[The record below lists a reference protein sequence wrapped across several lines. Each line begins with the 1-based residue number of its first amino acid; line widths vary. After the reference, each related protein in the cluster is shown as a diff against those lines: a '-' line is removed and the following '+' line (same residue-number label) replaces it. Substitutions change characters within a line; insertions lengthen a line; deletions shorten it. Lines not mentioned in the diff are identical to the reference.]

1 MAFQV
6 DDLRDLIE
14 LLAEKPEWRAQ
25 LRPLIL
31 GDEFDRLPRVVEELA
46 EAQRRTEARV
56 EELAEAQR
64 RTEKRV
70 EELTA
75 RVEDLAEA
83 QGRTE
88 ARIEDLVEAQRRTE
102 TRLQEMGEK
111 IDALTASIKM
121 LSDQFTDDT
130 GALYEVR
137 FERKAPSL
145 FGQWLRKPR
154 VVSLNDLERVDEAE
168 MTGALSPFDASQLRA
183 LDIIIQGLDKRESG
197 YPETLL
203 AVEVSRTLNDTDLDR
218 AEARAK
224 LLAGLGYRA
233 LPAVGG
239 KFATERLMIE
249 AERRGILLRLIDQL
263 N

>member
-1 MAFQV
+1 MAFPV

-14 LLAEKPEWRAQ
+14 LLAEKAEWRAQ

-46 EAQRRTEARV
+46 EARRRTEAGLDALGVRV
-56 EELAEAQR
+56 EQLTAAQE
-64 RTEKRV
+64 RTE
-70 EELTA
+70 
-75 RVEDLAEA
+75 
-83 QGRTE
+83 
-88 ARIEDLVEAQRRTE
+88 I
-102 TRLQEMGEK
+102 RLQEMGEK
-111 IDALTASIKM
+111 IDALTASIKI

-154 VVSLNDLERVDEAE
+154 VVTLNDLERVDEAE
-168 MTGALSPFDASQLRA
+168 VSGALSPFDASQLRA

-203 AVEVSRTLNDTDLDR
+203 AVDVSRTLDDTDLDR
-218 AEARAK
+218 AEARAR
-224 LLAGLGYRA
+224 LLSGLGYRG
-233 LPAVGG
+233 LPGVGG
-239 KFATERLMIE
+239 KFATERLMNE

>member
-31 GDEFDRLPRVVEELA
+31 GDEFDRLPRIVEELAEAQQRTEARVEELA

-64 RTEKRV
+64 RTESRI
-70 EELTA
+70 EGLTG
-75 RVEDLAEA
+75 RVEDL
-83 QGRTE
+83 T
-88 ARIEDLVEAQRRTE
+88 EAQRRTE
-102 TRLQEMGEK
+102 SRLQEMGEK

-154 VVSLNDLERVDEAE
+154 VITLNELERVDEAE
-168 MTGALSPFDASQLRA
+168 MSGALSPFDASQLRA

-203 AVEVSRTLNDTDLDR
+203 AVEVSRTLDDTGLDR
-218 AEARAK
+218 AEARAR
-224 LLAGLGYRA
+224 LLARLGYRA

-239 KFATERLMIE
+239 KFATERLMNE
-249 AERRGILLRLIDQL
+249 AECRGILLRLIDQL

>member
-31 GDEFDRLPRVVEELA
+31 GDEFDRLPRIVEELA

-56 EELAEAQR
+56 EELAH
-64 RTEKRV
+64 RV
-70 EELTA
+70 EELA
-75 RVEDLAEA
+75 GRVEELAEA
-83 QGRTE
+83 QQRTE
-88 ARIEDLVEAQRRTE
+88 A
-102 TRLQEMGEK
+102 RLQEMGEK

-154 VVSLNDLERVDEAE
+154 VITLNELERVDEAE
-168 MTGALSPFDASQLRA
+168 MSGALSPFDASQLRA

-203 AVEVSRTLNDTDLDR
+203 AVEVSRTLDDTDLDR
-218 AEARAK
+218 AEARAR

-239 KFATERLMIE
+239 KFATERLMNE

>member
-239 KFATERLMIE
+239 KFATERLMNE

>member
-31 GDEFDRLPRVVEELA
+31 GDEFDRLPRIVEELA

-102 TRLQEMGEK
+102 TRLQEMGET

-239 KFATERLMIE
+239 KFATERLMNE

>member
-31 GDEFDRLPRVVEELA
+31 GDEFDRLPRIVEELA

-154 VVSLNDLERVDEAE
+154 VVTLNDLERVDEAE
-168 MTGALSPFDASQLRA
+168 VSGALSPFDASQLRA

-203 AVEVSRTLNDTDLDR
+203 AVEVSRTLDDTDLDR
-218 AEARAK
+218 AEARAR
-224 LLAGLGYRA
+224 LLSGLGYRA

>member
-1 MAFQV
+1 MAFPV

-14 LLAEKPEWRAQ
+14 LLAEKAEWRAQ

-46 EAQRRTEARV
+46 EARRRTEAGLDALGVRV
-56 EELAEAQR
+56 EQLTAAQE
-64 RTEKRV
+64 RTE
-70 EELTA
+70 
-75 RVEDLAEA
+75 
-83 QGRTE
+83 
-88 ARIEDLVEAQRRTE
+88 I
-102 TRLQEMGEK
+102 RLQEMGEK
-111 IDALTASIKM
+111 IDALTASIKI

-154 VVSLNDLERVDEAE
+154 VVTLNDLERVDEAE
-168 MTGALSPFDASQLRA
+168 VSGALSPFDASQLRA

-203 AVEVSRTLNDTDLDR
+203 AVDVSRTLDDTDLDG
-218 AEARAK
+218 AEARAR
-224 LLAGLGYRA
+224 LLSGLGYRG
-233 LPAVGG
+233 LPGVGG
-239 KFATERLMIE
+239 KFATERLMNE
-249 AERRGILLRLIDQL
+249 AERRGILLRLIEQL

>member
-6 DDLRDLIE
+6 GDLRDLIE

-31 GDEFDRLPRVVEELA
+31 GDEFDRLPRIVEELA

-64 RTEKRV
+64 RTE
-70 EELTA
+70 A
-75 RVEDLAEA
+75 RVEALVEA
-83 QGRTE
+83 QQRTG
-88 ARIEDLVEAQRRTE
+88 ARIEDLAEAQRRTE

-130 GALYEVR
+130 EVLYEVR

-154 VVSLNDLERVDEAE
+154 VVTLNDLERVDEAE
-168 MTGALSPFDASQLRA
+168 MSGALSPFDASQLRA

-203 AVEVSRTLNDTDLDR
+203 AVDVSRTLDDTDLDR

-224 LLAGLGYRA
+224 LLSGLGYRA

-239 KFATERLMIE
+239 KFATERLMNE
-249 AERRGILLRLIDQL
+249 AERRGILLRLIDQM

>member
-154 VVSLNDLERVDEAE
+154 VVTLNDLERVDEAE

-239 KFATERLMIE
+239 KFATERLMNE

>member
-6 DDLRDLIE
+6 GDLRDLIE
-14 LLAEKPEWRAQ
+14 LLAAKPEWRAQ

-31 GDEFDRLPRVVEELA
+31 GDEFDRLPRIVEELA

-56 EELAEAQR
+56 EELAV
-64 RTEKRV
+64 RV
-70 EELTA
+70 EQLTA
-75 RVEDLAEA
+75 A
-83 QGRTE
+83 QERTE
-88 ARIEDLVEAQRRTE
+88 A
-102 TRLQEMGEK
+102 RLQEMGEK

-154 VVSLNDLERVDEAE
+154 VITLNDLERVDEAE
-168 MTGALSPFDASQLRA
+168 MSGKLSPFDASQLRA

-197 YPETLL
+197 YPETIL
-203 AVEVSRTLNDTDLDR
+203 AVEVSRTLDDTHLDR

-239 KFATERLMIE
+239 KFATERLMNE